1 MKKLTLL
8 SCLLLVVIKLNSQSF
23 DGLIRYSNNYDSKD
37 NNISS
42 EQFNYLLGTKQIFAI
57 KSGNYKSVFNGK
69 FIKLQ
74 IYRSDE
80 NRNYSLTAK
89 SDTLYY
95 EDYSKNIDKALSYGI
110 KKNQDTILGVPC
122 DLIIVKSVNSTN
134 SIYFNSKYSVDPEVY
149 KNHKYG
155 NWHYI
160 ISKTKSLPLKIINE
174 TDKFIMTSVATEII
188 PMKLED
194 NVFEIQNKDKVAPA
208 YW

>member
-95 EDYSKNIDKALSYGI
+95 EDYSKNIDKALSYEI

-122 DLIIVKSVNSTN
+122 DLIIVKSVNSTT
-134 SIYFNSKYSVDPEVY
+134 SIYFNSKYSVVPEVY

-160 ISKTKSLPLKIINE
+160 ITKTKSLPLKIINE

-194 NVFEIQNKDKVAPA
+194 NVFEIQNKDKIAPA